1 MGSINFLTT
10 MMHVL
15 IAGISCLIH
24 FSHENLHY
32 KTKFAVNKRLR
43 EGIFGMFC

>member
-1 MGSINFLTT
+1 MGSINFLT
-10 MMHVL
+10 MIHVL
-15 IAGISCLIH
+15 VAGISH
-24 FSHENLHY
+24 FSHENLHN